1 MATRVPMPEAAVNKN
16 YLPAG
21 DENEVGL
28 PRERLGVQCI
38 AIAHGVNQLP
48 DTHLR
53 RGVLAADRT
62 HARASLFR
70 G

>member
-1 MATRVPMPEAAVNKN
+1 VERV
-16 YLPAG
+16 
-21 DENEVGL
+21 
-28 PRERLGVQCI
+28 
-38 AIAHGVNQLP
+38 AIPHGVSQPP
-48 DTHLR
+48 DNHLR